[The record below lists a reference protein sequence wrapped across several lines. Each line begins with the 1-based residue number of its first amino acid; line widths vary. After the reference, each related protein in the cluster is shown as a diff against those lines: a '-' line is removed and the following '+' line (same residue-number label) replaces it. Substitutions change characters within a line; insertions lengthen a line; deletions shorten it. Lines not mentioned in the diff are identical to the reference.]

1 VKNIDISKTKIQI
14 KTGRLVLKDNK
25 PNKKKGAVTHTT
37 PSITDTTPLQK

>member
-14 KTGRLVLKDNK
+14 KTGRLVLK